1 MVGVNYGC
9 PKSARPETGKS
20 KRQTNDECRDMRKE
34 MGVRCRSVCAIYVG
48 TVGAIHLGRLSH
60 SPASTLSC
68 DPLKTPSGPNTP
80 HMSSTMCRSQTTS

>member
-1 MVGVNYGC
+1 MQKC
-9 PKSARPETGKS
+9 
-20 KRQTNDECRDMRKE
+20 
-34 MGVRCRSVCAIYVG
+34 VCAIYVG

-60 SPASTLSC
+60 LPASTLLC